1 MPGGRRFITAGG
13 VGNENPAISLWDI
26 FAARQ
31 LATSRMRS
39 ENELERVAVSD
50 KVVAAIEWPGRVH
63 AWDRLTGAPIQHF
76 DDTSAIRLALALD
89 PVKGR
94 LVTLAQE
101 KDGLA
106 YVFDLATGKRT
117 TIPGPGLTTVA
128 YSDRR
133 PYISS
138 AVFDA
143 RGRALLRLI
152 RSTNSPSSKL
162 ELWRLDPPA
171 LQLQL
176 ACEDATREIALSPC
190 GDRIAWLVN
199 GSQARIFSKAIEE
212 PDSEWAA
219 DLPADDKSDVGVR
232 LAFSQD
238 GTRIVAATGSS
249 IQVFDTK
256 HGGSIGRRVDL
267 PGRVMH
273 IALEL
278 DKHGFRAVAS
288 LATFQ
293 QSVVDVRS
301 GEILETHFFAS
312 DRVGDW
318 SVVVADDETSVYS
331 VFDDP
336 NIKHPRVWS
345 WRFNIQ
351 LVADA
356 VKAKLQSQ

>member
-1 MPGGRRFITAGG
+1 LPRYGLKPLGASIADREGSRQPSDSLLRSWKFSGLWIDVSLHRACRFA
-13 VGNENPAISLWDI
+13 
-26 FAARQ
+26 
-31 LATSRMRS
+31 
-39 ENELERVAVSD
+39 ELL
-50 KVVAAIEWPGRVH
+50 IP
-63 AWDRLTGAPIQHF
+63 
-76 DDTSAIRLALALD
+76 LALD

-94 LVTLAQE
+94 LITLADE

-106 YVFDLATGKRT
+106 YVFDLATGKRS

-143 RGRALLRLI
+143 RGESLLGLI
-152 RSTNSPSSKL
+152 RSTNGPHNKL
-162 ELWRLDPPA
+162 ELWHLDPPA

-176 ACEDATREIALSPC
+176 ARDDGTRDIALSPS
-190 GDRIAWLVN
+190 GNRIAWLAN
-199 GSQARIFSKAIEE
+199 GTNARIFSKAVEE
-212 PDSEWAA
+212 TDSEWAA
-219 DLPADDKSDVGVR
+219 DLPADDKSDVGVH

-238 GTRIVAATGSS
+238 GARIVAATGSL
-249 IQVFDTK
+249 IQVFDTE
-256 HGGSIGRRVDL
+256 HGSPIGPRVDL

-273 IALEL
+273 IALN
-278 DKHGFRAVAS
+278 KHGLRAVAS

-293 QSVVDVRS
+293 QSVVDVTS
-301 GEILETHFFAS
+301 GEIPETHFFAS

-345 WRFNIQ
+345 WRFNTFN
-351 LVADA
+351 L
-356 VKAKLQSQ
+356 